1 MQSFQI
7 TLASVS
13 DVKCFVDASSRL
25 SCDVDVTSGRYTV
38 NGKSI
43 MGLFS
48 VDLSDPVRVD
58 VYGTDEEAEAFRQ
71 TVAEFVA
78 PD

>member
-7 TLASVS
+7 TLSSIS
-13 DVKCFVDASSRL
+13 DVKRFVDAATRVP
-25 SCDVDVTSGRYTV
+25 CDIDVCSGRYTV

-48 VDLSDPVRVD
+48 IDLSEPVQVTFH
-58 VYGTDEEAEAFRQ
+58 GTEEEAAAFRAQLEDQ
-71 TVAEFVA
+71 TPSA
-78 PD
+78 

>member
-7 TLASVS
+7 TLSSVS
-13 DVKCFVDASSRL
+13 DVKCFVDAATRFP
-25 SCDVDVTSGRYTV
+25 CDIDVRSGRYTV

-48 VDLSDPVRVD
+48 VDLSEAVQVD
-58 VYGTDEEAEAFRQ
+58 FHGSDEDAAAFRSQ
-71 TVAEFVA
+71 LEAGLATA
-78 PD
+78 